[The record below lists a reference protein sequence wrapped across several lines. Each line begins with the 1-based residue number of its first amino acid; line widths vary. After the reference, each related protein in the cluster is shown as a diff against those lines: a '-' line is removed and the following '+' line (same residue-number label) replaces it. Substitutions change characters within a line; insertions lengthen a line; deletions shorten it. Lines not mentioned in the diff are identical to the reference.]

1 MQIKYPILVVKQ
13 FKIEEANQGLFRL
26 LFCLNCQIINSRLNI
41 LKLSCDKHWSN
52 FSAKKVYDLTF
63 SNLFLAGQKRNETKR
78 KAFLFRSTGNSNLG
92 EQ

>member
-13 FKIEEANQGLFRL
+13 FKIEEANQGLFIL

-63 SNLFLAGQKRNETKR
+63 SGFFFWLDKNETKR